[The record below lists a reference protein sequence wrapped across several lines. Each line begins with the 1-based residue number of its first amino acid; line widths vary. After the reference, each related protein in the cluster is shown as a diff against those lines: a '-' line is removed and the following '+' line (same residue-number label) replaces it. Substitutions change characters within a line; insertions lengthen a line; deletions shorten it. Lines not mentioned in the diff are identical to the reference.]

1 MSRPKLVVKITANFT
16 RNLDS
21 IEQFLND
28 ADAPQAYDR
37 LLDEL
42 TDTLIPNLERF
53 PDLGRPFL
61 VRPAG
66 SVEVSNGQGALRQQ
80 LQALAGGG
88 ELREYLMPD
97 YLVLYLRQAQAIY
110 LLAIKHHRQLSFDFE
125 RHWDSP

>member
-1 MSRPKLVVKITANFT
+1 MQQQMVAVKLTANFT
-16 RNLDS
+16 HNLDS

-28 ADAPQAYDR
+28 AEAPQAFDR

-61 VRPAG
+61 ARPAG
-66 SVEVSNGQGALRQQ
+66 SVEVSNGHAALRQQ

-88 ELREYLMPD
+88 ELREYLLPD
-97 YLVLYLRQAQAIY
+97 YLVLYLRQETVVY
-110 LLAIKHHRQLSFDFE
+110 LLAIKHHRQLSFDLA
-125 RHWDSP
+125 RHWSP

>member
-1 MSRPKLVVKITANFT
+1 MLVVKLTANFT

-28 ADAPQAYDR
+28 ADAPQAFEH

-42 TDTLIPNLERF
+42 TDVLIPNLERF
-53 PDLGRPFL
+53 PDVGPPFL
-61 VRPAG
+61 TRPAG
-66 SVEVSNGQGALRQQ
+66 SVEVRNGQDALRQQ

-97 YLVLYLRQAQAIY
+97 YLVLYLRQEAVIY
-110 LLAIKHHRQLSFDFE
+110 LLAIKHHRQLSFDFA